1 MTHNHDRDYDAAHNS
16 GHSHDAHNAHSL
28 GHSHSHSHDGHGG
41 AQAGIGRFV
50 LPTISFVMLL
60 AGIIL
65 DHAGT
70 TWWTA
75 GGTVALIW
83 YAVAFLPVGLPIV
96 GEAVGEMRR
105 GDIFNEFTLMTIA
118 CIGAFCIGE
127 YAEAVGVM
135 LFYSVGERLQ
145 DGAVDSATRDITRL
159 AGAQDEKVTVVR
171 DNHTENVDPRTV
183 KPGEIIEVAPGG
195 RVLLDGVLLDSDA
208 AFNTAAL
215 TGESAPRDISAGDEV
230 SAGMIATGSRV
241 RIRVTR
247 PFADSALSRILKMVR
262 EASSRK
268 APAEQFIRRFARIYT
283 PIVIGLAAA
292 LVIVPWIV
300 GLCSATFE
308 FSLHEWLYRAL
319 VFLVISCPCAL
330 VISIPLGYYAG
341 IGAAARRGILF
352 KGGNYLD
359 AITRA
364 DTVAFD
370 KTGTMTTGQFH
381 VQEIE
386 PAGVSTH
393 DLLALTAAVESGS
406 THPVAAAVTE
416 YAAGRIG
423 NIAPAE
429 GMKEYPGLGAEATVG
444 GRRILAGNL
453 RLLTKNGIRYPQHL
467 DSDAHTLV
475 ACAADGRY
483 IGAIFLSDTLKPDAV
498 SAVGELRKLGIKEIA
513 LLSGDKPEITAE
525 TARQLGI
532 TTACGGMMP
541 ADKAEWIERRDA
553 SGEHHTAFVGDG
565 FNDAPVLA
573 VSTVGIAMGAGSDAA
588 IESADVVIRN
598 DRPSSV
604 AAAVSIGRYNRKIV
618 MQNIVGAIAIKIIIL
633 TLGALGYASLWA
645 AVFADVGVALLAV
658 ANAMRIMYHH
668 FNLWQ

>member
-1 MTHNHDRDYDAAHNS
+1 MSYNHDKGHDGGNGAAHNS
-16 GHSHDAHNAHSL
+16 SHDSGHHS
-28 GHSHSHSHDGHGG
+28 GHGG
-41 AQAGIGRFV
+41 GRPGVGRVALPV
-50 LPTISFVMLL
+50 LSFVMLV

-70 TWWTA
+70 SWWTA

-83 YAVAFLPVGLPIV
+83 YAAAFLPVGLPVI

-159 AGAQDEKVTVVR
+159 AGAQDEKVTVVSGE
-171 DNHTENVDPRTV
+171 HTESANPRKV

-195 RVLLDGVLLDSDA
+195 RVLLDGVLLDGDA
-208 AFNTAAL
+208 AFDTAAL

-230 SAGMIATGSRV
+230 SAGMIATDSRV
-241 RIRVTR
+241 RIRVSR
-247 PFADSALSRILKMVR
+247 PFADSGLSRILTMVR

-283 PIVIGLAAA
+283 PIVIGLAAV

-300 GLCSATFE
+300 GLCSTTFA
-308 FSLHEWLYRAL
+308 FSLHDWLYRAL

-381 VQEIE
+381 VQATEA
-386 PAGVSTH
+386 AGVST
-393 DLLALTAAVESGS
+393 DELLSLAAAVESGS

-416 YAAGRIG
+416 YAAKRIG
-423 NIAPAE
+423 NITPAT
-429 GMKEYPGLGAEATVG
+429 GMKEHPGLGAEAEAG

-453 RLLTKNGIRYPQHL
+453 RLLAKNGISYPQHL
-467 DSDAHTLV
+467 ESDAHTLV

-483 IGAIFLSDTLKPDAV
+483 IGVIFLSDTLKPDAIE
-498 SAVGELRKLGIKEIA
+498 AVDELRKLGIKEIA

-532 TTACGGMMP
+532 ATACGGMMP

-573 VSTVGIAMGAGSDAA
+573 VSSVGIAMGAGSDAA

-604 AAAVSIGRYNRKIV
+604 ATAVSIGRYTRMIV
-618 MQNIVGAIAIKIIIL
+618 MQNIVGAIAIKVIIL

-668 FNLWQ
+668 FKQRQ